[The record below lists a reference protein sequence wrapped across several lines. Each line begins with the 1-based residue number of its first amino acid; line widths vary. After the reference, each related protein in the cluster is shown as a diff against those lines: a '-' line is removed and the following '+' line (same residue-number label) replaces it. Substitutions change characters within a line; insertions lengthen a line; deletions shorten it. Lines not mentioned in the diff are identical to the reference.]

1 MLCLSKIV
9 SSEQISFHF
18 QLKIKS
24 QDKFNMHYDVPY
36 KTKQFFFVL
45 IKLSIVVGAFYFI
58 YSKLSENE
66 NLQFNEFIAFLKEND
81 TFSSKNIVFLLIL
94 TTFNWFFEILKWQH
108 LVKTIKRISFRDAL
122 EQSLGGLTA
131 SLITPNRIGD
141 YGAKA
146 VYYAKQ
152 FRTKI
157 VLLNLLGNMAQ
168 MTITTIF
175 GVIGFIIFVNR
186 YQIDIN
192 YYRVFKFGLILLIIS
207 LFTVLG
213 VKQQRYKIRGFSFN
227 RVFGFIKKM
236 SSETHV
242 INLTLSLMRYL
253 IFSFQFYYLLTI
265 FGVDVEYNKAMVVIT
280 SMYFLASIV
289 PSIAIFDVIVKGSV
303 AVFLFNYVAVNE
315 LTILSIIMLMWL
327 LNFVTPSLF
336 GSYFVLN
343 FKLPQPKE

>member
-1 MLCLSKIV
+1 
-9 SSEQISFHF
+9 
-18 QLKIKS
+18 
-24 QDKFNMHYDVPY
+24 MHYDVPY

-66 NLQFNEFIAFLKEND
+66 NLQLNEFIAFLKEND
-81 TFSSKNIVFLLIL
+81 TFSPKNIILLIL
-94 TTFNWFFEILKWQH
+94 LSIFNWFFEILKWKN
-108 LVKTIKRISFRDAL
+108 LVKTIKNISFRDAL

-186 YQIDIN
+186 YQIDVN
-192 YYRVFKFGLILLIIS
+192 YYRVIKFGFILLMVS
-207 LFTVLG
+207 LFAVLG
-213 VKQQRYKIRGFSFN
+213 VKQKRYKIKGFSFE
-227 RVFGFIKKM
+227 RILKFIKQIDTK
-236 SSETHV
+236 THFTT
-242 INLTLSLMRYL
+242 LFLSLIRYL
-253 IFSFQFYYLLTI
+253 IFSFQFYYLLSM
-265 FGVDVEYNKAMVVIT
+265 FGVDVEYTKAMVVIT

-289 PSIAIFDVIVKGSV
+289 PSISIFDVIIKGSV
-303 AVFLFNYVAVNE
+303 AVFLFGYVEVNE
-315 LTILSIIMLMWL
+315 LTILSIITLMWL
-327 LNFVTPSLF
+327 LNFVIPSLF

-343 FKLPQPKE
+343 FKLPYNKE